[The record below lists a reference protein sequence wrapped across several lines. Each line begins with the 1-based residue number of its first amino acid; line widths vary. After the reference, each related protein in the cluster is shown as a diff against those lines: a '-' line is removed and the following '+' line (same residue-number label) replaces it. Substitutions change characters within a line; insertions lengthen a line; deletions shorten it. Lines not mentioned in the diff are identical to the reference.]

1 MEVIKMNPTI
11 KINLFDNISI
21 ELPNNY
27 YTDMKLDKIT
37 GKDKDTV
44 IKTLVAGRYRVC
56 VSDVEIIESNNKV
69 EGIL

>member
-1 MEVIKMNPTI
+1 MNPII

-21 ELPNNY
+21 ELPKSY

-37 GKDKDTV
+37 NKDKDTV

-56 VSDVEIIESNNKV
+56 VKDIEIIEGV
-69 EGIL
+69 